1 MRIPYAALAV
11 VFVSTGAFAT
21 DAMAVSKRVKDAC
34 RSDYRA
40 YCSAHEVGSEA
51 LRSCMRSVK
60 HKLSKRC
67 RNALVESGEAT
78 PADIKSYKEKRRR

>member
-1 MRIPYAALAV
+1 MSKTLFLIAVLLLLAV
-11 VFVSTGAFAT
+11 SGYEAA
-21 DAMAVSKRVKDAC
+21 AVSKRVKDAC
-34 RSDYRA
+34 RADYRA

-67 RNALVESGEAT
+67 VRVLAEEGEASD
-78 PADIKSYKEKRRR
+78 ADIRSYKSKNR